1 MKQRQGY
8 LFLTYFFML
17 SPKMTSVITTRRD
30 FSQTRKSVFSKSYF
44 FPLCMWNQFPLIET
58 YLGIQT

>member
-1 MKQRQGY
+1 
-8 LFLTYFFML
+8 
-17 SPKMTSVITTRRD
+17 MTSVITTRRD
-30 FSQTRKSVFSKSYF
+30 FSQTGKSVFSKSYF